1 MLRVRILFW
10 PEEPWRNFAQKN
22 AMSILPSQDSGS
34 PRRVDYRGGD
44 SREGTIAAVGPE
56 VGQSGCRG
64 WAGWGDSGGASR
76 TRPPIS

>member
-10 PEEPWRNFAQKN
+10 PEELWRNFGQKSDV
-22 AMSILPSQDSGS
+22 SILPSQDSGS

-44 SREGTIAAVGPE
+44 SREGTCGPE